1 MPELEL
7 SLGAKPQIYII
18 FYSLPFLELKEAS
31 KQSICKHEYRALPS
45 ELHQCCYCYELPA
58 RYRGLFSH
66 SLCLS
71 SKQVCVFFAFCLEVQ
86 VCRAGTPPSRRGK
99 IFTVPEILE
108 VLTDAD
114 FGVFFNRFAQF
125 ASPGSAKLWS
135 NASNSQPL
143 AIRVKVIVQ
152 PAMNQLTLVR
162 ECLGHQSQ
170 TATPQDYVLY
180 KYVLER
186 SSFPQK
192 V

>member
-71 SKQVCVFFAFCLEVQ
+71 SKQVCVFFCLLFRGIGVQ
-86 VCRAGTPPSRRGK
+86 GWYTSFQKREDIYSSRNFRSINRCR
-99 IFTVPEILE
+99 FWCL
-108 VLTDAD
+108 
-114 FGVFFNRFAQF
+114 FNRFAQF

-143 AIRVKVIVQ
+143 AIRVKVIV
-152 PAMNQLTLVR
+152 
-162 ECLGHQSQ
+162 
-170 TATPQDYVLY
+170 
-180 KYVLER
+180 
-186 SSFPQK
+186 
-192 V
+192 